1 MTSTRLRGLAIAV
14 SALAL
19 VSAATACSS
28 PAGHPAATG
37 SPDTPPSSPAAT
49 HPQVGGS
56 PTATA
61 TESSNLVTESNAE
74 ALLGGF
80 LIACVPAPAGSTAG
94 PSCTPGCED
103 PATYPLA
110 GQGVTLP
117 CDKLERARIYD
128 VNGHYCA
135 DDWHVVSSQLVGAK
149 ADLEKYQPRQSID
162 GKLLQT
168 TRTPVRLIDPAYSQ
182 RYYGGQ
188 FYYIQIG
195 VVLSPQQISVG
206 KHSLRQFATDGFL
219 TGFDRQIPFTIDRSG
234 TGACADS

>member
-19 VSAATACSS
+19 VFATTACSS

-37 SPDTPPSSPAAT
+37 LPATPPTSPAAT
-49 HPQVGGS
+49 PAQVGGS

-61 TESSNLVTESNAE
+61 TESSNLVTQSDAE

-94 PSCTPGCED
+94 PSCVPGCED

-110 GQGVTLP
+110 GQGVPLP
-117 CDKLERARIYD
+117 CDKLERGRIYD

-135 DDWHVVSSQLVGAK
+135 DDWHVVSSQMVSTK
-149 ADLEKYQPRQSID
+149 AALEKYQPQQSID
-162 GKLLQT
+162 GVMLQT
-168 TRTPVRLIDPAYSQ
+168 TRTPIRLIDPAYSQ

-188 FYYIQIG
+188 YYYIQIG

-206 KHSLRQFATDGFL
+206 KHSLRQFTKD
-219 TGFDRQIPFTIDRSG
+219 FDRQIPFTIDPSG
-234 TGACADS
+234 TGACAGS